1 MKAAMLKAK
10 MSRPNFVGQADNM
23 ILCRNWRPI
32 WCAAELASL
41 SRSAGRRRRS
51 LQILGAVF
59 MNDVTSQLLYFY
71 NRHPISRDIILA
83 KLQASRGHLDNLRP
97 EELSPHDQDHYGGL
111 KATDELARQAQIGSG
126 TLVADFCAGLGGTVR
141 YLAYKYGANVTGIE
155 FTPVRVA
162 GAQDLTRRVGL
173 QDVARIVEGNVMDVP
188 LADASVDAVVSQE
201 SFCHVPDVKKAVM
214 EASRILRTGGRLA
227 FTDWV
232 ANQPLSAADAQ
243 LMWDGM
249 AIQPLRSIPDYR
261 RLVEGT
267 GLKVLSVTDL
277 TDEWGPILK
286 DRLAMYQRLR
296 EEARQAGTPLGHD
309 GFHESYIRFVELVQQ
324 RKLGG
329 IRIVAT
335 K

>member
-1 MKAAMLKAK
+1 
-10 MSRPNFVGQADNM
+10 
-23 ILCRNWRPI
+23 
-32 WCAAELASL
+32 
-41 SRSAGRRRRS
+41 
-51 LQILGAVF
+51 
-59 MNDVTSQLLYFY
+59 
-71 NRHPISRDIILA
+71 
-83 KLQASRGHLDNLRP
+83 
-97 EELSPHDQDHYGGL
+97 
-111 KATDELARQAQIGSG
+111 
-126 TLVADFCAGLGGTVR
+126 
-141 YLAYKYGANVTGIE
+141 
-155 FTPVRVA
+155 
-162 GAQDLTRRVGL
+162 
-173 QDVARIVEGNVMDVP
+173 
-188 LADASVDAVVSQE
+188 
-201 SFCHVPDVKKAVM
+201 
-214 EASRILRTGGRLA
+214 LA

-267 GLKVLSVTDL
+267 GLKVLSVTDM

-309 GFHESYIRFVELVQQ
+309 AFHESYIRFVELVQQ